1 MRKPRHELDNMI
13 VKILEYRKSLRYTEL
28 VEEVNRCCEGKKPSS
43 STFDQI
49 LPIGHTSGKQLKKP
63 SSSTFDR
70 RLEDLIQR
78 GVLHR
83 ELKKDRSTNYS
94 LIEEF
99 KDSMDKRKKKYP
111 TIYVEKTLQQFS
123 TIRYPSELESDD
135 EKAIDEPL
143 EDKNT

>member
-1 MRKPRHELDNMI
+1 MRKPRHELDNTI

-28 VEEVNRCCEGKKPSS
+28 VEEVNRCCEEKKPS
-43 STFDQI
+43 
-49 LPIGHTSGKQLKKP
+49 G
-63 SSSTFDR
+63 STFDR

-83 ELKKDRSTNYS
+83 ELKKDRSTHYS

-99 KDSMDKRKKKYP
+99 KDSMDKLKKKYP